1 MESRAFALITGA
13 FVLGLLACLI
23 AWAQWLAREPLART
37 QYRVVSTIPVAG
49 LNPEAQVRYR
59 GMGVGRVN
67 TIGLDPRDK
76 RRILIGIE
84 VDDAIP
90 VTRGTYAQLGMEGIT
105 GIAYVHLLDEGKDQQ
120 PAPAAADGVSELS
133 LRPSFMDTI
142 SDGAEGTVREAR
154 ELIAALHALLNEDN
168 RRRIGSTLVSLEKIA
183 TSLEATSQRL
193 PGVIDRNDARLG
205 AWLGEDNRKLAR
217 ESLERARDAF
227 DRARDA
233 LDRMNEAM
241 ASLPELTREAKQLA
255 QDARGLVAQIGKL
268 SAEAQSGAGAVREDT
283 LPRVNAL
290 ADTVERG
297 AQRVGRLA
305 AELDRQP
312 DSLLWGRKPSR
323 PGPGEP
329 GFAP

>member
-23 AWAQWLAREPLART
+23 AWAQWLAKEPLART
-37 QYRVVSTIPVAG
+37 KYRVVSTIPVAG

-67 TIGLDPRDK
+67 TIGLDPKDK

-105 GIAYVHLLDEGKDQQ
+105 GIAYVHLLDDGRDQQ
-120 PAPAAADGVSELS
+120 PAAAAADGIAELA

-168 RRRIGSTLVSLEKIA
+168 RKRIGTTLASLEKVA
-183 TSLEATSQRL
+183 VNLEATSQRL
-193 PGVIDRNDARLG
+193 PGVIDLTDARLG

-217 ESLERARDAF
+217 DSLEK
-227 DRARDA
+227 
-233 LDRMNEAM
+233 MNEAL
-241 ASLPELTREAKQLA
+241 ASLPGLTKEAKQLA

-268 SAEAQSGAGAVREDT
+268 SAEAQAGASTVREDT